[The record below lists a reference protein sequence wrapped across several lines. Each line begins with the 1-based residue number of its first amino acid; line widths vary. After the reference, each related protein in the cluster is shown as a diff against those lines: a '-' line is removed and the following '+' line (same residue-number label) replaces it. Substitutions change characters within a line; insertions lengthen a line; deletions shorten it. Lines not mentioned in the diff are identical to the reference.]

1 MQEQFYNHPT
11 HFLSVDCVIF
21 GYRESELHLLLYN
34 RNFEPFKGQWSLMG
48 GFVQE
53 TETVEEAAGR
63 ILFQITG
70 LKDIY
75 LDQVQV
81 FSKADRDPGARVVSV
96 ANYALIRMDFNDKDL
111 WNDHGAVWW
120 PIQQL
125 PELIFDHSEMV
136 TAALAKLQ
144 QKANYTLIGQELLP
158 EQFTIIQ
165 LRSLYE
171 AIFQC
176 SLDSG
181 NFRKRILSL
190 NVLERLDDKDKT
202 GSKKGA
208 YYYRYKTNDATVKV
222 DRIVRLIL

>member
-1 MQEQFYNHPT
+1 MQEQFYDQPK
-11 HFLSVDCVIF
+11 HFLAVDCVIF

-34 RNFEPFKGQWSLMG
+34 RNFEPLKGQWSLMG

-53 TETVEEAAGR
+53 DETVEEAAGR

-81 FSKADRDPGARVVSV
+81 FSKKYRDPGARVVSV
-96 ANYALIRMDFNDKDL
+96 ASYALIRMDYNDADL
-111 WNDHGAVWW
+111 WKDHGAVWW

-136 TAALAKLQ
+136 AAALEKLQ
-144 QKANYTLIGQELLP
+144 LKANYSLIGQELLP

-165 LRSLYE
+165 LRNLYE

-181 NFRKRILSL
+181 NFRKRIFSL
-190 NVLERLDDKDKT
+190 KVLERLDSKDT
-202 GSKKGA
+202 AGSKKGA
-208 YYYRYKTNDATVKV
+208 FYYKYKTSDATAKV